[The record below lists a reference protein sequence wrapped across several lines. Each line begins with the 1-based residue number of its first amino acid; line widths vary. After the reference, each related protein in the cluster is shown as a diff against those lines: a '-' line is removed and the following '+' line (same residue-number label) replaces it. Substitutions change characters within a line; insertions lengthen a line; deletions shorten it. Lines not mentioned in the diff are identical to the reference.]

1 MEHSSEQGAAGV
13 AERGAEHEG
22 RNNKPEGQPKT
33 ITIFVNAEA
42 RTVTDKEISFE
53 EVVAL
58 ASGLPSGPNILY
70 SVSYQRGHGEKP
82 TGTLDAGCTTKVKQE
97 RIFSVTA
104 TDRS

>member
-1 MEHSSEQGAAGV
+1 MQHTSEQGGAGV
-13 AERGAEHEG
+13 AEHGAEHDAP
-22 RNNKPEGQPKT
+22 NNRPEGQPKT

-42 RTVTDKEISFE
+42 RTVTGKEISFE

-58 ASGLPSGPNILY
+58 ANGLPSGPNILY

-82 TGTLDAGCTTKVKQE
+82 TGTLVAGGTTRVKQE
-97 RIFSVTA
+97 MIFSVTA